1 MSSDPLKNYKSFV
14 PSNFHSYPLIEYL
27 KARFPYHNEEDWI
40 SLVENQNV
48 LINGNSSSP
57 DLILKTGDEISYS
70 PKPDSIREPAINRD
84 YHVLAEKENFL
95 VVNKPP
101 NIPVHPAGR
110 YRTNTLLNLLEHDR
124 KTKFY
129 PVHRLDR
136 ETSGIILFAKTAEFR
151 LVLQKLFE
159 ERLIRKEYLTFVY
172 GRFPETLVSEGYMG
186 KDPNSSIRK
195 KQSLRKESLGEDK
208 LTFTEFSLL
217 SYDPKKNISVLLVK
231 PHTGRIHQI
240 RATLLGEGF
249 PVVGDKLYG
258 KRETAFLDFIQMG
271 ESDLLNEEL
280 GHNRQCLHAY
290 SLSFVDPTTGETNNF
305 HCPLSFDLCRLIA
318 NIPSE
323 YVT

>member
-1 MSSDPLKNYKSFV
+1 M
-14 PSNFHSYPLIEYL
+14 IEYL

-48 LINGNSSSP
+48 LINGNPSFP

-70 PKPDSIREPAINRD
+70 PKPNSIREPDINKD
-84 YHVLAEKENFL
+84 YSILAEKENFI

-110 YRTNTLLNLLEHDR
+110 YRTNTLLNLLENDR
-124 KTKFY
+124 GAKFY

-151 LVLQKLFE
+151 LVLQRLFE
-159 ERLIRKEYLTFVY
+159 DRLIRKEYITFVY
-172 GRFPETLVSEGYMG
+172 GKFPEKLVSEGYMG
-186 KDPNSSIRK
+186 KDPDSSIRK
-195 KQSLRKESLGEDK
+195 KQSLRKESLGDDK
-208 LTFTEFSLL
+208 PVLTEFSLI
-217 SYDPKKNISVLLVK
+217 SYDPKKDISVLLVK
-231 PHTGRIHQI
+231 PYTGRIHQI
-240 RATLLGEGF
+240 RATLFSEGF

-258 KRETAFLDFIQMG
+258 KRETAFLDFIQTG

-290 SLSFVDPTTGETNNF
+290 SLSFVDPTTSEENNF
-305 HCPLSFDLCRLIA
+305 HCPLSSDLCHLA
-318 NIPSE
+318 ADIPSE
-323 YVT
+323 YVA